1 MEGSWKMNFKYNMSK
16 IFSSDTLISI
26 LRFLLILVAFVVGIF
41 IITRIVLWYHS

>member
-1 MEGSWKMNFKYNMSK
+1 MEGSREMNFRYNMSK
-16 IFSSDTLISI
+16 IFSSDTLISF